1 MGSNNY
7 ESVIGGGLQIARK
20 ALWGWEVTVL
30 SQMGGL
36 EVDAKAL
43 RGVIDSNYESDT
55 RVS

>member
-1 MGSNNY
+1 
-7 ESVIGGGLQIARK
+7 LQIARK